1 MLKQCNVEFQY
12 FETFSFHLQNQY
24 PVFPW
29 VITNY
34 EDVEIDL
41 SSPNNYRDLSKP
53 IGALNHS
60 RREYFEER
68 YRSWEHDQVKVLPF
82 MTSY

>member
-1 MLKQCNVEFQY
+1 
-12 FETFSFHLQNQY
+12 
-24 PVFPW
+24 VFPW

-34 EDVEIDL
+34 DDMEIDL

-68 YRSWEHDQVKVLPF
+68 YRSWEHDQVQEIYKYYCTLVNF
-82 MTSY
+82 FRA